1 MKYYNIHGIVR
12 VSSNVDGYV
21 PKYFECEPLKYVDLE
36 IREGDFEFNKRD
48 HKKIDFKF
56 YSGRDKAYFESL
68 FYGKPIYRV
77 LITDLVGRTK
87 IYFTKMTRRIF
98 GVHELIRMLLE
109 IKLLQKGFT
118 LVHAGGV
125 AKENHG
131 YLLLGWSGIG
141 KSSTIFGLAKERDFE
156 IFGDDRVIL
165 SKGGK
170 IYSYPERAG
179 VFYRSRNIQN
189 LNIPLSKRLELM
201 FRYLIARF
209 PPFNRY
215 ISVKMPIDL
224 SNIVTVGDVA
234 KLDKVYFL
242 ERGQGKEKLNKKIAL
257 NRIIASTVQAFF
269 DHYLSNKMFYAY
281 CYVNG
286 FDSGYIEKKMRKILE
301 KNIRDCSII
310 RSEKKDF
317 YKYLK

>member
-12 VSSNVDGYV
+12 VSSNVEGFI
-21 PKYFECEPLKYVDLE
+21 PKHFECKSLKNVDLE
-36 IREGDFEFNKRD
+36 IREGDFEFNKKA

-56 YSGRDKAYFESL
+56 YSGQNKAYFESL
-68 FYGKPIYRV
+68 FYGRPIYKV
-77 LITDLVGRTK
+77 LIANLVGRTK
-87 IYFTKMTRRIF
+87 LSFTTMTRRIF

-131 YLLLGWSGIG
+131 YLILGWSGIG

-165 SKGGK
+165 SKGGE
-170 IYSYPERAG
+170 IYSYPEKAG

-201 FRYLIARF
+201 FRYFIARF

-215 ISVKMPIDL
+215 MSIKMAVDL
-224 SNIVTVGDVA
+224 SNIVTVGEVA

-257 NRIIASTVQAFF
+257 NRIIASTLQAFF

-286 FDSGYIEKKMRKILE
+286 FDPGYIEKNMRKILE
-301 KNIRDCSII
+301 KSIRDCSII